1 MNHSEKNYHEQ
12 KKKNYSKKTITKRFE
27 SASHSFTS
35 EMDDDNYTVDD
46 IKFHSFSKSRKV

>member
-12 KKKNYSKKTITKRFE
+12 KKNDSKKTITKRFE